1 MEDAADSLAVLTK
14 DIQRIAVRFAVV
26 DDNRHVELN
35 GELYHVDEHGLLDCP
50 GRLRPM
56 VVQSHFADGDDLFSL
71 RTH

>member
-50 GRLRPM
+50 AGSG
-56 VVQSHFADGDDLFSL
+56 QW
-71 RTH
+71 